1 MQVDILGQHMSV
13 GKSLNEY
20 VDSRLKEVVGKY
32 FANAPSAHVHFSKQ
46 GHEFNCDVVLHE
58 GTGRHVVIKS
68 NASCDEVYSAFDG
81 ALGKLEK
88 QMRKYKSKLNNHHRG
103 VKVSEIVPDAMKYVI
118 SSKQSE
124 EQNEFDVDNPAIVA
138 EKATQVM
145 PLTVGEAVMKMD
157 LENLPA
163 LMFEN
168 AKTGRVNVVYYRKDG
183 NISWVDSK

>member
-1 MQVDILGQHMSV
+1 MQVDTSGQQMSV
-13 GKSLNEY
+13 GQSLNEY
-20 VDSRLKEVVGKY
+20 VDGRLQEVVGKY
-32 FANAPSAHVHFSKQ
+32 FSNAPSAHVHFSKQ
-46 GHEFNCDVVLHE
+46 GHEFKCDIVLHE

-68 NASCDEVYSAFDG
+68 NNTSDEVYNAFDI
-81 ALGKLEK
+81 ALSKLEK

-103 VKVSEIVPDAMKYVI
+103 VKASELSPDAVKYVI
-118 SSKQSE
+118 SSKGEKE
-124 EQNEFDVDNPAIVA
+124 EQEFDIDNPAIVA
-138 EKATQVM
+138 EKPTQVL